1 MSSNFLFLF
10 STAAFMHATP
20 VASMTWRKL
29 LSPDGFDDPP
39 DGSIACVVCKK
50 AKTRKRCMRRG
61 EARKRER
68 EEKSQKMTRH
78 RMGMGL
84 DGRETEN
91 LKWETG
97 RRNERRSKRA
107 GNIQSLPLGL
117 LLRVLF

>member
-1 MSSNFLFLF
+1 MGL
-10 STAAFMHATP
+10 
-20 VASMTWRKL
+20 
-29 LSPDGFDDPP
+29 DG
-39 DGSIACVVCKK
+39 
-50 AKTRKRCMRRG
+50 
-61 EARKRER
+61 RET
-68 EEKSQKMTRH
+68 ENLKWETGSQKMTRH